1 MNPKYMRLELDKP
14 VTVALR
20 YPEPKVVNGFAG
32 PECRWILMNG
42 QALYTPES
50 LKEKIGA
57 FKPGERFTIQKV
69 RAGRTIEWK
78 LQRAGTPVQRETA
91 KPQHAATLLDSVSS
105 LDSTVD
111 EIPRSRL
118 EDALR
123 NAVTAAAAAEKHGA
137 AIGYTIRF
145 QPADVRAMAISVLIG
160 MQQRAA

>member
-1 MNPKYMRLELDKP
+1 VNPRYLRLELDTP
-14 VTVALR
+14 YTVALR
-20 YPEPKVVNGFAG
+20 YPEPKIVNGFAG
-32 PECRWILMNG
+32 KECRWILMDG

-50 LKEKIGA
+50 LKEAISA
-57 FKPGERFTIQKV
+57 FKPGERFTIWKLRV
-69 RAGRTIEWK
+69 GRSIEWK
-78 LQRAGTPVQRETA
+78 LERAGTPVQHAT
-91 KPQHAATLLDSVSS
+91 PQPIAAILERSEALDP
-105 LDSTVD
+105 TGD